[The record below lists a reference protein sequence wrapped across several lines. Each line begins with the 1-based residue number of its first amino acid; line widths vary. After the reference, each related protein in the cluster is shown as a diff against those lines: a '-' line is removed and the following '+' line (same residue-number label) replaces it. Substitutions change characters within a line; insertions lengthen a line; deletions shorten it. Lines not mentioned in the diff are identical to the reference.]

1 MKKLLFSFQ
10 NNQTEISAVLLFV
23 LSMGLIVYL
32 SPREAQFKYEFQKGK
47 PWMHENLVAPFDF
60 PIYKSP
66 EELAAEKRK
75 IRAQKSLY
83 LERRPAPQKEALSR
97 WREKELI
104 SPSSLPPALANLDSL
119 SLKARVAQVRDSVA
133 EMLSQ
138 LYKRGIL
145 QAPREGLSDE
155 YGEVLLREGGSSRPT
170 ELNRYYSLQAASEQ
184 LRLQI
189 PGRDAEE
196 RKYWLNKALA
206 ELHHN
211 IFFDLENTERA
222 LAQELQQVLP
232 TRGVVQKGELIAG
245 KGNLID
251 DERYVKLFSLKS
263 AYEGSLFG
271 GRSFIYILLG
281 QILLVS
287 LLLLLLYLYLWQ
299 FQRAILEEISRLTFI
314 LLNLFIMVALAHL
327 LLRLNQHYL
336 YALPLAILPMVLRS
350 FFDLR
355 LALFVHVIAM
365 LIIGFQA
372 PNSFEFFFLQ
382 FLAGFFAIFQVQN
395 LYKRRELFI
404 TAGKI
409 TLAYSFGYI
418 SLAIVQEANLD
429 SINYQ
434 RFSLFAVNGLL
445 TLISFPLIYFQERL
459 FGLTSEIS
467 LLELSDTN
475 NELLRN
481 LAQEAPGSFQHSLQ
495 VANLCEAGVLAIGGN
510 ALLARTGALYHDI
523 GKIQSPM
530 YFIEN
535 QSTGINPHD
544 ELSFEESAE
553 IIIGHVKHGI
563 RLAKKHMLPDV
574 IIDFIRTHHGTS
586 TVMYFY
592 RQYIKDFPEE
602 KNALTKFSYP
612 GPKPFS
618 KETAV
623 LMMADTVEAA
633 SRSLSQPDHDKL
645 DQLVEKLI
653 DQLVDSGQFEN
664 APISLKEITQVK
676 SIFKKMLMNI
686 YHVRIKYPD

>member
-10 NNQTEISAVLLFV
+10 NNQTEISAVLLFL
-23 LSMGLIVYL
+23 LSLGLMVYL

-47 PWMHENLVAPFDF
+47 PWLHENLVAPFDF

-66 EELAAEKRK
+66 AELSAERRA
-75 IRAQKSLY
+75 IRAQKTLY
-83 LERRPAPQKEALSR
+83 LERRSEVQKQALQQWQEGIEAERAPRAAS
-97 WREKELI
+97 
-104 SPSSLPPALANLDSL
+104 LDSTAFQAL
-119 SLKARVAQVRDSVA
+119 LEAQKDSISLLLEELFKQ
-133 EMLSQ
+133 
-138 LYKRGIL
+138 GIL
-145 QAPREGLSDE
+145 QPAPDE
-155 YGEVLLREGGSSRPT
+155 LLRDYGEVLLREGRSSQPS
-170 ELNRYYSLQAASEQ
+170 ELTRFLSMQEAGEKLRAALPGDSPSLQNFWYNRAVLV
-184 LRLQI
+184 LR
-189 PGRDAEE
+189 
-196 RKYWLNKALA
+196 
-206 ELHHN
+206 HN
-211 IFFDLENTERA
+211 IFLDRETTEKA
-222 LAQELQQVLP
+222 LAQELGQVLP

-245 KGNLID
+245 RGNLID
-251 DERYVKLFSLKS
+251 DERYAKLYSLKS

-271 GRSFIYILLG
+271 GRSFFYILLG
-281 QILLVS
+281 QILLIA

-299 FQRAILEEISRLTFI
+299 FHPSLLEEISRLTFI
-314 LLNLFIMVALAHL
+314 LLNLLIMVALAHL
-327 LLRLNQHYL
+327 LLRINQNYL

-355 LALFVHVIAM
+355 LALFVHLIAM

-372 PNSFEFFFLQ
+372 PNSFEFLFLQ

-395 LYKRRELFI
+395 LYKRRDLFI
-404 TAGKI
+404 TAAKI
-409 TLAYSFGYI
+409 TFAYSLGYI

-429 SINYQ
+429 SINYG
-434 RFSLFAVNGLL
+434 RFSLFAINGLL

-475 NELLRN
+475 NPLLRN

-553 IIIGHVKHGI
+553 IIISHVRHGI
-563 RLAKKHMLPDV
+563 RLAKKHKLPDL

-592 RQYIKDFPEE
+592 KQYLKDFPEG
-602 KNALTKFSYP
+602 KGALEKFSYP

-633 SRSLSQPDHDKL
+633 SRSLSKPDHDKL
-645 DQLVEKLI
+645 ASLVEKLI
-653 DQLVDSGQFEN
+653 DQQVDSGQFEN